1 MTILSTTRKYEVQYK
16 ERYNVK
22 TQPNNKLTGAYI
34 IWTMNNKTHAYIQT
48 EMTVGA
54 YHAFSQPIYT
64 HNGPTYK
71 QLLQFQFGKPAMA
84 SGMAKKTL
92 N

>member
-1 MTILSTTRKYEVQYK
+1 
-16 ERYNVK
+16 
-22 TQPNNKLTGAYI
+22 
-34 IWTMNNKTHAYIQT
+34 
-48 EMTVGA
+48 MTVGA

-92 N
+92 NYLDPMRMHAEIKTRYALT

>member
-1 MTILSTTRKYEVQYK
+1 
-16 ERYNVK
+16 
-22 TQPNNKLTGAYI
+22 
-34 IWTMNNKTHAYIQT
+34 MNNKTHAYIQT